1 MRGLL
6 ILTCTGVS
14 FAHGTNDGQ
23 KSIGLIML
31 VIIGLF
37 PTSFAVNLDMKNED
51 VAQIAKKMPAA
62 ADLIERYGDDQKA
75 IGVAAARKLADT
87 FAAVKSAAGIPEAE
101 RPAVRNDLDQVL
113 SELKTASEAKGI
125 SKEDKQTAKST
136 HDLTMKSVQYAPWW
150 VRVLSALCLGLGTM
164 IGYKRIVTTLG
175 ERLGKQKLVPAQGG
189 SAELAAAAVIGVAGF
204 TGFPVST
211 THVVTGGISGTMVGS
226 GAGLQPATAWQIAT
240 AWVLTLPATI
250 VLSGGLFYLLS

>member
-1 MRGLL
+1 LSALLFSPIIGFVLAFIIFRLLKLVVHDKRLYEPPEGDKPPVWWMRALL

-37 PTSFAVNLDMKNED
+37 PTYFAVNLDSKSED
-51 VAQIAKKMPAA
+51 IAQIAKKMPAA

-75 IGVAAARKLADT
+75 IGVAAARKLGET
-87 FAAVKSAAGIPEAE
+87 FAAVKSAADIPEAE

-125 SKEDKQTAKST
+125 SKEDKETAKSI
-136 HDLTMKSVQYAPWW
+136 HELTMTGAIRPLVGPRPQRALSRVRDDGRVQAHRDNARRAPRQTKTRASAGR
-150 VRVLSALCLGLGTM
+150 VR
-164 IGYKRIVTTLG
+164 
-175 ERLGKQKLVPAQGG
+175 
-189 SAELAAAAVIGVAGF
+189 
-204 TGFPVST
+204 
-211 THVVTGGISGTMVGS
+211 
-226 GAGLQPATAWQIAT
+226 
-240 AWVLTLPATI
+240 
-250 VLSGGLFYLLS
+250 